1 MVQKTYVYRAMWP
14 LLIGVLA
21 IAAWDGAAAWGLCA
35 AEPASPKHCAEKTE
49 HSQHQIMRV
58 PGVAR
63 LATAIQN
70 AAEPCSHCLTHSP
83 WGPSSSSR
91 AIVPN
96 NVSPA
101 VAAADSPVAVVEF
114 STSNS
119 PVAIYDHG
127 PPGNGN
133 HRYILISSF
142 RI

>member
-1 MVQKTYVYRAMWP
+1 MLQQTYVYRAVWL

-21 IAAWDGAAAWGLCA
+21 IAAWGGAAAWGLCA
-35 AEPASPKHCAEKTE
+35 AEPATPKHCTEKTE
-49 HSQHQIMRV
+49 HSHHQIMHV
-58 PGVAR
+58 SGVDR
-63 LATAIQN
+63 MATAIRN

-91 AIVPN
+91 AIAPN

-101 VAAADSPVAVVEF
+101 GAAADAPVAVVEI
-114 STSNS
+114 STSKT

-127 PPGNGN
+127 PPGDGN
-133 HRYILISSF
+133 HRYILNSSF